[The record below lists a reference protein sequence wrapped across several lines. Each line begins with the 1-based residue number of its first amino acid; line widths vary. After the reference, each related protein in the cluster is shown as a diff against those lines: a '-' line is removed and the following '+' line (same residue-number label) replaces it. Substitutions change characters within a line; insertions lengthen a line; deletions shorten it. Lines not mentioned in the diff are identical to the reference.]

1 MSLPER
7 LCNPPRSCHDLVVE
21 MAPSKLPAHCKW
33 NRPRR
38 AGAILGSL
46 FLVLILALGVAR
58 AQDNAAKARALVG
71 SAIQMTNSDE
81 AVKLLWQ
88 ATEIDPT
95 LEDPYVYLG
104 VYYNSRSDFASMVKV
119 YQKLIKYRPNEV
131 SAYLNIGEAYMSFTP
146 PRLQEAL
153 GYYQKA
159 YALDPKNSWT
169 ALRIGEIFA
178 QNGNREEATKY
189 LRVALADTK
198 NSAASAEAERLL
210 RQMGSL

>member
-1 MSLPER
+1 
-7 LCNPPRSCHDLVVE
+7 
-21 MAPSKLPAHCKW
+21 MAPSKLPPHCEW
-33 NRPRR
+33 NRPGR
-38 AGAILGSL
+38 ASAILGP
-46 FLVLILALGVAR
+46 FLLLLILPLSVAR
-58 AQDNAAKARALVG
+58 AQDNAAKARALVN

-104 VYYNSRSDFASMVKV
+104 VYYNSRSDFANMVKV

-153 GYYQKA
+153 SYYQKA

-169 ALRIGEIFA
+169 ALRIGEIFV
-178 QNGNREEATKY
+178 QNGNREQATKY
-189 LRVALADTK
+189 LREALADTK

>member
-1 MSLPER
+1 
-7 LCNPPRSCHDLVVE
+7 
-21 MAPSKLPAHCKW
+21 MAPSKLPSRLKC

-38 AGAILGSL
+38 ASALLGPL
-46 FLVLILALGVAR
+46 LLVLILPLEVAR
-58 AQDNAAKARALVG
+58 AQDNAAKARALVS

-81 AVKLLWQ
+81 ALKLLWQ

-119 YQKLIKYRPNEV
+119 YQKLLKYRPNEV

-153 GYYQKA
+153 AYYQKA

-169 ALRIGEIFA
+169 ALRIGEIFV

-189 LRVALADTK
+189 LRLALADTK

>member
-1 MSLPER
+1 
-7 LCNPPRSCHDLVVE
+7 
-21 MAPSKLPAHCKW
+21 MAPSKLSPHCEW

-38 AGAILGSL
+38 ASAMLGP
-46 FLVLILALGVAR
+46 FLLALILPLRVAH
-58 AQDNAAKARALVG
+58 AQDNAAKARALVN

-169 ALRIGEIFA
+169 ALRIGEIFV
-178 QNGNREEATKY
+178 QNGNREQATKY
-189 LRVALADTK
+189 LREALADTK
-198 NSAASAEAERLL
+198 NVAASAEAERLL

>member
-1 MSLPER
+1 
-7 LCNPPRSCHDLVVE
+7 
-21 MAPSKLPAHCKW
+21 MAPSKLPPHCAW

-38 AGAILGSL
+38 ASALLGPFL
-46 FLVLILALGVAR
+46 LVLILAPGIAR
-58 AQDNAAKARALVG
+58 AQDNAAKARALVN

-81 AVKLLWQ
+81 AVKMLWQ

-104 VYYNSRSDFASMVKV
+104 VYYNSRSDFASMIKV

-153 GYYQKA
+153 TYYQKA

-169 ALRIGEIFA
+169 ALRIGEIFV

>member
-1 MSLPER
+1 
-7 LCNPPRSCHDLVVE
+7 
-21 MAPSKLPAHCKW
+21 MASSKLPSYCEW
-33 NRPRR
+33 VRPRR
-38 AGAILGSL
+38 TASILGAFL
-46 FLVLILALGVAR
+46 LVLILPIGAAR
-58 AQDNAAKARALVG
+58 AQDNAAKARALVN

-104 VYYNSRSDFASMVKV
+104 VYYNSRSDFANMVKV

-146 PRLQEAL
+146 PRTQEAL
-153 GYYQKA
+153 AYYQKA

-169 ALRIGEIFA
+169 ALRIGEIFV
-178 QNGNREEATKY
+178 QNNNREQAMKY
-189 LRVALADTK
+189 LREALADTK
-198 NSAASAEAERLL
+198 NPAASAEAERLL
-210 RQMGSL
+210 RQLGSL

>member
-1 MSLPER
+1 
-7 LCNPPRSCHDLVVE
+7 
-21 MAPSKLPAHCKW
+21 MAPSKLPSRLKC

-38 AGAILGSL
+38 ASALLGPL
-46 FLVLILALGVAR
+46 LLVLILPLEVAR
-58 AQDNAAKARALVG
+58 AQDNAAKARALVS

-119 YQKLIKYRPNEV
+119 YQKLLKYRPNEV

-153 GYYQKA
+153 AYYQKA

-169 ALRIGEIFA
+169 ALRIGEIFV

-189 LRVALADTK
+189 LRLALADTK

>member
-1 MSLPER
+1 
-7 LCNPPRSCHDLVVE
+7 
-21 MAPSKLPAHCKW
+21 MAPSKLPPHCEW
-33 NRPRR
+33 NRPCR
-38 AGAILGSL
+38 ASAVLGL
-46 FLVLILALGVAR
+46 FLLVLTLALGGVAR
-58 AQDNAAKARALVG
+58 AQDNATKARALVS
-71 SAIQMTNSDE
+71 SAIHMTNSDE

-104 VYYNSRSDFASMVKV
+104 VYYNSRSDFANMVKV

-169 ALRIGEIFA
+169 ALRIGEIFV
-178 QNGNREEATKY
+178 QNGNREQATKY
-189 LRVALADTK
+189 LREALADTK

>member
-1 MSLPER
+1 
-7 LCNPPRSCHDLVVE
+7 
-21 MAPSKLPAHCKW
+21 MAPSKLPPHCEW
-33 NRPRR
+33 NRPGR
-38 AGAILGSL
+38 ASAILGP
-46 FLVLILALGVAR
+46 FLLLLILPLSVVR
-58 AQDNAAKARALVG
+58 AQDNAAKARALVN

-104 VYYNSRSDFASMVKV
+104 VYYNSRSDFANMVKV

-153 GYYQKA
+153 SYYQKA

-169 ALRIGEIFA
+169 ALRIGEIFV
-178 QNGNREEATKY
+178 QNGNREQATKY
-189 LRVALADTK
+189 LREALADTK
-198 NSAASAEAERLL
+198 NSAASAEAEKLL

>member
-1 MSLPER
+1 
-7 LCNPPRSCHDLVVE
+7 
-21 MAPSKLPAHCKW
+21 MASSKLLPHCEW

-38 AGAILGSL
+38 ASSVLGAFL
-46 FLVLILALGVAR
+46 LVLIFPIAAAR
-58 AQDNAAKARALVG
+58 AQDNAAKARAMVN

-119 YQKLIKYRPNEV
+119 YQKLVKYRPNEV

-146 PRLQEAL
+146 PRTQEAL

-169 ALRIGEIFA
+169 ALRIGEIFV
-178 QNGNREEATKY
+178 QNGNREQATKY
-189 LRVALADTK
+189 LREALADTK
-198 NSAASAEAERLL
+198 NPAASSEAERLL

>member
-1 MSLPER
+1 
-7 LCNPPRSCHDLVVE
+7 
-21 MAPSKLPAHCKW
+21 MAPSKLPPHCEW

-38 AGAILGSL
+38 ASAILGPFL
-46 FLVLILALGVAR
+46 LVLILPLSVAR
-58 AQDNAAKARALVG
+58 AQDNAAKARALVS
-71 SAIQMTNSDE
+71 SAIQMTDSDE

-153 GYYQKA
+153 SYYQKA

-169 ALRIGEIFA
+169 ALRIGEIFV
-178 QNGNREEATKY
+178 QNGNREQATKY
-189 LRVALADTK
+189 LREALADTK
-198 NSAASAEAERLL
+198 NSAASAEAEKLL

>member
-1 MSLPER
+1 
-7 LCNPPRSCHDLVVE
+7 
-21 MAPSKLPAHCKW
+21 MAPSKLSPHCEW

-38 AGAILGSL
+38 ASAILGP
-46 FLVLILALGVAR
+46 FLLLLILPLSVVR
-58 AQDNAAKARALVG
+58 AQDNAAKARALVN

-104 VYYNSRSDFASMVKV
+104 VYYNSRSDFANMVKV

-153 GYYQKA
+153 SYYQKA

-169 ALRIGEIFA
+169 ALRIGEIFV
-178 QNGNREEATKY
+178 QNGNREQATKY
-189 LRVALADTK
+189 LREALADTK
-198 NSAASAEAERLL
+198 NSAASAEAEKLL

>member
-1 MSLPER
+1 
-7 LCNPPRSCHDLVVE
+7 
-21 MAPSKLPAHCKW
+21 
-33 NRPRR
+33 
-38 AGAILGSL
+38 
-46 FLVLILALGVAR
+46 LILPLEVAR
-58 AQDNAAKARALVG
+58 AQDNAAKARALVS

-119 YQKLIKYRPNEV
+119 YQKLLKYRPNEV

-153 GYYQKA
+153 AYYQKA

-169 ALRIGEIFA
+169 ALRIGEIFV

-189 LRVALADTK
+189 LRLALADTK

>member
-1 MSLPER
+1 
-7 LCNPPRSCHDLVVE
+7 
-21 MAPSKLPAHCKW
+21 MAPSKLPPHCEW

-38 AGAILGSL
+38 AGAILGPFL
-46 FLVLILALGVAR
+46 LVLILPLSVAR
-58 AQDNAAKARALVG
+58 AQDNAAKARALVS

-104 VYYNSRSDFASMVKV
+104 VYYNSRSDFANMVKV

-153 GYYQKA
+153 SYYQKA

-169 ALRIGEIFA
+169 ALRIGEIFV
-178 QNGNREEATKY
+178 QNGNREQATKY
-189 LRVALADTK
+189 LREALADTK